1 MSTQLPRKHVVV
13 WRSVVISQPAK
24 LKREHFSLV
33 IEQVQT
39 ARVPF
44 EDIAVIVLNNREIT
58 LTHPVLSACAEY
70 GIGLYSTGD
79 NHQPNGVFLPFL
91 SHGRATRMMRLQL
104 SLDKPQAKRAWAEII
119 KTKISN
125 QARCLKLAFPSPQ
138 PSPMG
143 RGGIEVATARLES
156 YVSRVRS
163 GDSEN
168 MEAQASSFYFPLLFG
183 KGFHRAKDCWVN
195 AALDYGYA
203 VIRGAITRALVAH
216 GFQPNIGLFHR
227 SEQNAFNLADD
238 LIEPYRA
245 LVDLHVFHHIN
256 PHVRPDAEL
265 SPADKVALVALLN
278 VDVQM
283 PRGMMSVLSSIEQ
296 ATESLVRL
304 YEGADESVLE
314 LPILVGLSQHMF
326 EM

>member
-1 MSTQLPRKHVVV
+1 MV

-33 IEQVQT
+33 IEQAQS

-44 EDIAVIVLNNREIT
+44 EDIAVIVLNHREIT
-58 LTHPVLSACAEY
+58 LTHPVLSACGEY
-70 GIGLYSTGD
+70 GIGLYATGD

-91 SHGRATRMMRLQL
+91 SHSRATRMMRLQL
-104 SLDKPQAKRAWAEII
+104 DIDKPKAKRAWAEIV
-119 KTKISN
+119 KVKIAN
-125 QARCLKLAFPSPQ
+125 QAKCLQLTKC
-138 PSPMG
+138 G
-143 RGGIEVATARLES
+143 DVERLES
-156 YVSRVRS
+156 YASRVRS
-163 GDSEN
+163 GDTEN
-168 MEAQASSFYFPLLFG
+168 MEAQASSYYFPQLFG
-183 KGFHRAKDCWVN
+183 KGFHRAKECWVN

-245 LVDLHVFHHIN
+245 LVDLHVFHSLN
-256 PHVRPDAEL
+256 PHAPPDAEL
-265 SPADKVALVALLN
+265 KPSDKTALVALLN
-278 VDVQM
+278 ADVQM
-283 PRGMMSVLSSIEQ
+283 PRGNMSLLASIEQ
-296 ATESLVRL
+296 ATESVVRL
-304 YEGADESVLE
+304 FEGGNENVLE
-314 LPILVGLSQHMF
+314 MPVLIGLHQHIF